1 MKRLKEVLL
10 KEGANNSKARET
22 IYTILLQSN
31 EILNVSQIL
40 DKLWKVSTKR
50 ISQNTLYRHLNFFSE
65 HNLVIVLQG
74 NLKKSYYFINNSE
87 CPCFK
92 VCPKCNKIEKIDSSL
107 NPCKEHTDCDYI
119 ILYQTCKNC
128 L

>member
-10 KEGANNSKARET
+10 QEGTNNSKAREI
-22 IYTILLQSN
+22 IYKILLQSD

-40 DKLWKVSTKR
+40 DKLWENSTKR
-50 ISQNTLYRHLNFFSE
+50 ISQNTLYRHLNFFSK

-74 NLKKSYYFINNSE
+74 NLKKSYYFINKGN

-92 VCPKCNKIEKIDSSL
+92 VCPKCNKIEKINSSL
-107 NPCKEHTDCDYI
+107 KLCEEHIDSDYI
-119 ILYQTCKNC
+119 ILYQICKNC